1 MPSQLP
7 QYCMSQLYLTTAK
20 GIRCARMNENVM
32 TEKRYGRRQPHSFHR
47 DYQDDTRS
55 RLSIDAFRGTSRRS
69 IITYATAIFLIFLI
83 ITYGSPFFSSSTQLR
98 TTQQQ
103 LNPQIDPAVSN
114 STNRIPLEAH
124 IMSKCPDAKDCLMDL
139 VVPAMEKIVDKV
151 DFKLSYI
158 GTVDKDDNIHCK
170 HGPTECLGNMMG
182 LCANELFPNS
192 TKISLGFATC
202 LTMSYQR
209 IPDRELVTQCSLE
222 HGISFNDLNA
232 CISEEGNG
240 LNLLEAS
247 VERSEKAGVK
257 KSCTVRIGGEQWCVR
272 DGGKWKDC
280 GGGHEV
286 KDLVKEVERRYNT
299 TQPTLSI

>member
-1 MPSQLP
+1 
-7 QYCMSQLYLTTAK
+7 
-20 GIRCARMNENVM
+20 MN
-32 TEKRYGRRQPHSFHR
+32 EKRYSRRQPHYTFDRHH
-47 DYQDDTRS
+47 QDDTKS
-55 RLSIDAFRGTSRRS
+55 RFSVDAFRGTSRRS
-69 IITYATAIFLIFLI
+69 AITYTTAIFLIFLI
-83 ITYGSPFFSSSTQLR
+83 ISYGSPLLWSTTQRR
-98 TTQQQ
+98 TAQQQ
-103 LNPQIDPAVSN
+103 LNPQIDPAESN
-114 STNRIPLEAH
+114 SSNRIPLEAH
-124 IMSKCPDAKDCLMDL
+124 IMSKCPDAKDCLTDL

-151 DFKLSYI
+151 DFQLSYI
-158 GTVDKDDNIHCK
+158 GTVDKDDNVHCK

-247 VERSEKAGVK
+247 VTRSEKAGVK

-272 DGGKWKDC
+272 DEGKWKDC
-280 GGGHEV
+280 DGGHEV
-286 KDLVKEVERRYNT
+286 NDLVKEIERRYNT
-299 TQPTLSI
+299 TQPTLST